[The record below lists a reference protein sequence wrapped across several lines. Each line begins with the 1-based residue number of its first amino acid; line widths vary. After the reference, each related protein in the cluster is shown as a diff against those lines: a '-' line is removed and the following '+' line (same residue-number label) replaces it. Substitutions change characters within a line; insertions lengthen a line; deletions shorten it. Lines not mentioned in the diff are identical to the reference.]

1 MVAYGDVTVQM
12 IPIGIQH
19 QHDVLDFA
27 GLHKVLQI
35 LDKSRLLVAYVVYSL
50 DAYGKDAVLARFFSF
65 LLALLNDERVDLLF
79 LKETVAHTLRNV
91 EFSLRTLW
99 GLVFYR
105 FALLVGMQFRI
116 RPPHTH
122 VVFQPSGCATCG
134 VLHPVSPQVI
144 VKDKHFVV
152 IMVDVEI
159 HIHAAFLERTDF
171 YDGMGGVGRVDVG
184 HNIFS
189 RQP

>member
-12 IPIGIQH
+12 IPIGIEH

-35 LDKSRLLVAYVVYSL
+35 LDKSRLLVAYVVYPL
-50 DAYGKDAVLARFFSF
+50 YAYGKDTVLASFFSF

-79 LKETVAHTLRNV
+79 LKETVAHTLRYV
-91 EFSLRTLW
+91 EFRLRSLWRLIFY
-99 GLVFYR
+99 GL
-105 FALLVGMQFRI
+105 ALLVGMQFRI
-116 RPPHTH
+116 RPPHPH
-122 VVFQPSGCATCG
+122 VVLQPSGCAACG